1 MDNAKQSF
9 LRRALGALKK
19 YPVTVLFTVFVVGM
33 MAADALAPDRAMSE
47 LENKM
52 LQQRPAFSIT
62 PADLANGG
70 AAKKLNTFF
79 TQYQEYVKEQVFA
92 RDAWINL
99 QSRCELL
106 AFQKL
111 DYGGILM
118 GRDSMEFTRTWGL
131 LGMEE
136 TYLPKNTAA
145 VEALGQRYP
154 GRVNLMVVPSASNI
168 YSENVPAD
176 APLLDE
182 NAYIDGIYAQTPSVR
197 AVDVRQTLASHS
209 GEYIF
214 YRTDHHWTSDGAYY
228 AYDALCGALGLTP
241 FDRAA
246 HTAETV
252 PDFYGTSYAKCRQW
266 NAKPDT
272 ITYYDLPSTL
282 TVYQVSAADSF
293 APQSETGLYNTEK
306 FASYDKYGAFLYGN
320 NGLSRLSGTGSGSIL
335 VIKDSYANCFVPYLT
350 ENYANVDVVD
360 LRFYNYGLD
369 GLIGENN
376 YDQILVLYSFA
387 SFKADTKL
395 SVLGLAG

>member
-1 MDNAKQSF
+1 M
-9 LRRALGALKK
+9 
-19 YPVTVLFTVFVVGM
+19 
-33 MAADALAPDRAMSE
+33 
-47 LENKM
+47 
-52 LQQRPAFSIT
+52 
-62 PADLANGG
+62 
-70 AAKKLNTFF
+70 
-79 TQYQEYVKEQVFA
+79 
-92 RDAWINL
+92 
-99 QSRCELL
+99 
-106 AFQKL
+106 
-111 DYGGILM
+111 
-118 GRDSMEFTRTWGL
+118 
-131 LGMEE
+131 
-136 TYLPKNTAA
+136 
-145 VEALGQRYP
+145 
-154 GRVNLMVVPSASNI
+154 
-168 YSENVPAD
+168 
-176 APLLDE
+176 
-182 NAYIDGIYAQTPSVR
+182 
-197 AVDVRQTLASHS
+197 RQTLASHS

-214 YRTDHHWTSDGAYY
+214 YRSDHHWTSDGAYY

-293 APQSETGLYNTEK
+293 APLSETGLYNTGK

-395 SVLGLAG
+395 AVLGLAG

>member
-1 MDNAKQSF
+1 MAKQNSHGRTRI
-9 LRRALGALKK
+9 LRVLKTA
-19 YPVTVLFTVFVVGM
+19 PAAALFTVFILGM
-33 MAADALAPDRAMSE
+33 MAADVLTPDRKLSE
-47 LENKM
+47 LENKN
-52 LQQRPAFSIT
+52 LQQRPTFSIT
-62 PADLANGG
+62 ASDLTNGG
-70 AAKKLNTFF
+70 AAKKLNAFF
-79 TQYQEYVKEQVFA
+79 SGYAEYVKEQVA
-92 RDAWINL
+92 GRDAWIDL
-99 QSRCELL
+99 QSRCEMLL
-106 AFQKL
+106 FRKL
-111 DYGGILM
+111 DYGNILI
-118 GRDSMEFTRTWGL
+118 GKNSMEFARTWGL
-131 LGMEE
+131 LDLED

-145 VEALGQRYP
+145 VEALAQRYP
-154 GRVNLMVVPSASNI
+154 GKVNLMIVPSSSNI
-168 YSENVPAD
+168 YAENVPAD
-176 APLLDE
+176 APLIDE
-182 NAYIDGIYAQTPSVR
+182 NAYIDAIYAQTPSAK
-197 AVDVRQTLASHS
+197 AVDVRDALRAHS

-293 APQSETGLYNTEK
+293 APQSETGLYNTGK